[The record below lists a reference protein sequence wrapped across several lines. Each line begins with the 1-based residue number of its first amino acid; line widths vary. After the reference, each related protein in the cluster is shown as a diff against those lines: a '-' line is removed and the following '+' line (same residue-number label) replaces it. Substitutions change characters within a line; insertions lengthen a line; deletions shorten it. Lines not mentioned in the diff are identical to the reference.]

1 MKKYI
6 FLIVFNG
13 ISFCSLSQYW
23 FGPKVGINYI
33 DHVYQESTYE
43 SDTTFTV
50 PRNFNF
56 QAGLAISYSAEGI
69 YSVYGELLYERI
81 GKVVKDS
88 ETDGEQ
94 IRAEMT
100 NHFISAPVMLRVTLG
115 RLPFHY
121 YVNGGPRLSYWL
133 GGNGNQ
139 KTPGSAEFLEEE
151 FLDADGNPLPLDYK
165 VTFDNSKAQTTDFSN
180 KKAFVSQPNR
190 LQFGLTAGGGIIL
203 DVFDHN
209 RLQIDFRYTWVHSNM
224 GLNSEDDDSFF
235 EYEDSATNDNP
246 SRENF
251 EYYHN
256 IATVG
261 IAYMFGYNSNLRRKG
276 KSTNKKTNKQK

>member
-1 MKKYI
+1 MKKYL
-6 FLIVFNG
+6 FLIVMG
-13 ISFCSLSQYW
+13 CIAYHSHAQYW
-23 FGPKVGINYI
+23 FGPKIGLNYI

-43 SDTTFTV
+43 SDTSFSV

-56 QAGLAISYSAEGI
+56 QAGVAVSYSAGGI

-81 GKVVKDS
+81 GKEVTDS
-88 ETDGEQ
+88 ETGGQ
-94 IRAEMT
+94 LIKAEMT

-133 GGNGNQ
+133 GGNGS
-139 KTPGSAEFLEEE
+139 KLTPGSAEFLEEE
-151 FLDADGNPLPLDYK
+151 FFDENGNPIPLEYK
-165 VTFDNSKAQTTDFSN
+165 VTFNQAKAQATDFSN
-180 KKAFVSQPNR
+180 KKAFVSEPNR
-190 LQFGLTAGGGIIL
+190 LQFGLTVGGGIIL

-224 GLNSEDDDSFF
+224 GLNSDDDDSFF
-235 EYEDSATNDNP
+235 EYEDAAIDGTGT
-246 SRENF
+246 RENF

-256 IATVG
+256 IATIG
-261 IAYMFGYNSNLRRKG
+261 IAYMWGYNSNLRRKG
-276 KSTNKKTNKQK
+276 KSTNKKSN